1 MRPTINYSKWQ
12 LACRRV
18 NHEAQTKRN
27 AGGTGNSS
35 MLESPF
41 PNCARTLGASTGS
54 GVNPMPHSL
63 VGEELVTL
71 PKAKAK
77 PDPEMR
83 TDVLVIGAGPTG
95 LACAIEAQKIG
106 LKVIILDKGCLV
118 NSLFHYPAN
127 MSFFTTP
134 ELLEIGDI
142 PFTTAQQKPKRE
154 EALEYYRKVSE
165 HYDLDLRQYE
175 WVKTVMGKDGNFAI
189 TATDRAG
196 RPHDYRTKKVIV
208 STGYYDL
215 ANRLCIP
222 GEDLPK
228 VSHYY
233 GEPHPYYDSDVLVIG
248 GKNSAAIASLD
259 LWRHGARVTLVHRD
273 AQMHNHVKY
282 WIKPDIE
289 NRIKNG
295 EIEAYFNSSVQE
307 IGIDQVLI
315 NTPEGH
321 LRLKNDFVLALIG
334 YHPDY
339 DFLRS
344 MGIEL
349 ADEQCRPVC
358 DPVSLE
364 SNVPGIYVAGVIVA
378 GSRTNE
384 IFIENGRFHGKQI
397 AEDLKKNLRP
407 GFRPGTLA
415 PQP

>member
-1 MRPTINYSKWQ
+1 MPNF
-12 LACRRV
+12 LMA
-18 NHEAQTKRN
+18 
-27 AGGTGNSS
+27 
-35 MLESPF
+35 ESID
-41 PNCARTLGASTGS
+41 
-54 GVNPMPHSL
+54 
-63 VGEELVTL
+63 TL
-71 PKAKAK
+71 PRAKTQ
-77 PDPEMR
+77 PHPELR

-95 LACAIEAQKIG
+95 LACAIEAQKVG
-106 LKVIILDKGCLV
+106 LKVVVLDKGCLV
-118 NSLFHYPAN
+118 NSLFHYPAG
-127 MSFFTTP
+127 MLFFTTP
-134 ELLEIGDI
+134 ELLEIGEI
-142 PFTTAQQKPKRE
+142 PFTTANQKPTRE

-165 HYDLDLRQYE
+165 HYRLDIRQYE
-175 WVKTVMGKDGNFAI
+175 WVKTVMGKDGNFSI

-196 RPHDYRTKKVIV
+196 RPHDYTPRKVIV

-215 ANRLCIP
+215 ANQLGIP
-222 GEDLPK
+222 GEDRPK

-233 GEPHPYYDSDVLVIG
+233 GEPHPYFDSDVLVIG

-259 LWRHGARVTLVHRD
+259 LWRHGARVTLVYRGSQIH
-273 AQMHNHVKY
+273 HHVKY

-295 EIEAYFNSSVQE
+295 EIEAFFNSSVQE
-307 IGIDQVLI
+307 IGTDHVVI
-315 NTPEGH
+315 NTPRGP
-321 LRLKNDFVLALIG
+321 LRLKNDFVLALVG

-349 ADEQCRPVC
+349 SEDQCRPVC

-397 AEDLKKNLRP
+397 AEDLKRKLRP
-407 GFRPGTLA
+407 
-415 PQP
+415 